1 MKRLMMSVLALLPA
15 TLCAQQTLTLQDCRE
30 LAVQSSKEL
39 DQAKI
44 EREMA
49 GYDRKIA
56 LANYFPN
63 ISATGTYMYNDR
75 DIALISD

>member
-1 MKRLMMSVLALLPA
+1 MKKLIMILTALLPVS
-15 TLCAQQTLTLQDCRE
+15 LGAQQTLSLQDCRD
-30 LAVQSSKEL
+30 LAVRSSKEL